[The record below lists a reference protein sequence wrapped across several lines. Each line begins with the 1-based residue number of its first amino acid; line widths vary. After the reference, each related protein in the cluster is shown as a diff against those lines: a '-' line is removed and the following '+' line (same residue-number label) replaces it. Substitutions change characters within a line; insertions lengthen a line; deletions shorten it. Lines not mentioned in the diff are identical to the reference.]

1 MMKTINI
8 YKKIGGV
15 LFTGLIMLSS
25 CSDYLTTLPTN
36 SLVSD
41 GAISTP
47 EDTKTA
53 LNGAYAGLISARTDD
68 VTYYYYG
75 MDFLARAE
83 VGGDDTQ
90 TNKVGDRTENYYRFT
105 YRQNNAPQDL
115 WYPPY
120 AVINRVNVLLDAID
134 KGEVPMNDVVK
145 NSKGEAL
152 AIRALAHFNLLI
164 TYGAPYLKDNG
175 ASLGVPVVKTVLT
188 ATDLP
193 SRSTVAEGYQAV
205 LDDLSD
211 ALGLISEE
219 KNYGHFNRWG
229 VKALLARVNLY
240 KGDYDDAYSYA
251 KDVVENGP
259 YSLID
264 NADYLTVWGQ
274 EENNE
279 SIFDLALS
287 STSYSGDRELWGAV
301 VSPSEYG
308 AVVATKAFVD
318 LLNEDPDDVRLGL
331 LVADKNGTE
340 RTINKYPG
348 RGSVTINNVRVLRLS
363 DIYLIGAEAALK
375 KASPDQD
382 LADEYLYQIRHRAN
396 PNVTK
401 IHATLDLIAK
411 ERRKELVLEGH
422 RLYDVLRQ
430 GAEITRQGGSH
441 FLNGNDLITVKWSD
455 YRTVM
460 PIPQAEIDAN
470 PNILQNPEYN

>member
-1 MMKTINI
+1 MMKAMNINKI
-8 YKKIGGV
+8 YLAV
-15 LFTGLIMLSS
+15 LFVGSAVLSS

-68 VTYYYYG
+68 ATYYYYG

-90 TNKVGDRTENYYRFT
+90 TNKIGDRTENYYRFT
-105 YRQNNAPQDL
+105 DRQNNAPQDL
-115 WYPPY
+115 WFPPY
-120 AVINRVNVLLDAID
+120 AVISRVNVLLKAID
-134 KGEVPMNDVVK
+134 DGEVPMTDVVK

-152 AIRALAHFNLLI
+152 AIRALAHFDLLI

-175 ASLGVPVVKTVLT
+175 ASLGVPIVKSVLN

-193 SRSTVAEGYQAV
+193 DRSTVAEGYQAV
-205 LDDLSD
+205 LDDLTD
-211 ALGLISEE
+211 ALNLISEE
-219 KNYGHFNRWG
+219 KNYGHFNKWG

-240 KGDYDDAYSYA
+240 KGDYEAAYSYA

-259 YSLID
+259 YSLIS
-264 NADYLTVWGQ
+264 NADYLAVWGQ
-274 EENNE
+274 EENSE

-308 AVVATKAFVD
+308 AVVATKAFID
-318 LLNEDPDDVRLGL
+318 LLNEDPADVRLGL
-331 LVADKNGTE
+331 LVADKNGTQ

-348 RGSVTINNVRVLRLS
+348 RGSVTVNNVRVLRLS

-375 KASPDQD
+375 KSTPDQD
-382 LADEYLYQIRHRAN
+382 LADNYLYEIRHRAN
-396 PNVTK
+396 AANTK
-401 IHATLDLIAK
+401 ITATLDLITK

-455 YRTVM
+455 YRTIM
-460 PIPQAEIDAN
+460 AIPQAEIDAN
-470 PNILQNPEYN
+470 HNIQQNPEY

>member
-145 NSKGEAL
+145 NSKGAAL

-240 KGDYDDAYSYA
+240 KGDYDAAYSYA
-251 KDVVENGP
+251 KDNGP

-401 IHATLDLIAK
+401 IDATLDLIAK

>member
-1 MMKTINI
+1 MMKAINI
-8 YKKIGGV
+8 NKIFMAV
-15 LFTGLIMLSS
+15 LLTGSAVLSS
-25 CSDYLTTLPTN
+25 CSDYLTTLPAN

-41 GAISTP
+41 GSISTP

-53 LNGAYAGLISARTDD
+53 LNGAYAGLITASTND

-105 YRQNNAPQDL
+105 DRQNNAPQDL
-115 WYPPY
+115 WYVPY
-120 AVINRVNVLLDAID
+120 AVINRVNVLLTAID
-134 KGEVPMNDVVK
+134 NGDVPMTDVVK

-152 AIRALAHFNLLI
+152 AIRALSHFNLLI

-175 ASLGVPVVKTVLT
+175 ASLGVPVVKEVLV

-193 SRSTVAEGYQAV
+193 DRSTVAEGYQAV
-205 LDDLSD
+205 LDDLTE
-211 ALGLISEE
+211 ALGLISDE
-219 KNYGHFNRWG
+219 KNYGHFNKWG

-240 KGDYDDAYSYA
+240 KGDYEAAYTYA

-264 NADYLTVWGQ
+264 NADYLAAWGK
-274 EENNE
+274 EENSE
-279 SIFDLALS
+279 SIFDLALA
-287 STSYSGDRELWGAV
+287 STTYSGNRELWGAV

-308 AVVATKAFVD
+308 AVVATKAFID

-331 LVADKNGTE
+331 LVDDKNGTK

-348 RGSVTINNVRVLRLS
+348 REAVTINNIRVLRLS
-363 DIYLIGAEAALK
+363 DIYLIAAEAALK
-375 KASPDQD
+375 KSAPDQD
-382 LADEYLYQIRHRAN
+382 LADNYLYEIRHRAN
-396 PNVTK
+396 SANTK
-401 IHATLDLIAK
+401 ITATLDLIAK

-441 FLNGNDLITVKWSD
+441 FLNGNDLITVNWND

-470 PNILQNPEYN
+470 PNIVQNPEYN